1 MWVSYPQSSVWRWV
15 CPWDFV
21 AGYYRGIAETLI
33 MRCADVFMSFPAM
46 VLILVLV
53 SVLGPSVATVTIVI
67 GVLGWPKFARLIY
80 GNVAVG
86 QGTGITWRRPGPSA
100 QRTALS

>member
-1 MWVSYPQSSVWRWV
+1 MPLGLL
-15 CPWDFV
+15 

-80 GNVAVG
+80 GNVLSAREQDYVE
-86 QGTGITWRRPGPSA
+86 RPGPSA